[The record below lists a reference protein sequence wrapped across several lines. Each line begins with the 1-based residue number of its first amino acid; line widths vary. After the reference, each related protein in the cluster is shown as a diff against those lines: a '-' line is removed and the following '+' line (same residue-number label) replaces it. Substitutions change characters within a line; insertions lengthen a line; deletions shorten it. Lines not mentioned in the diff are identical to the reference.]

1 MDRELVIFVG
11 LQASGKTSFYR
22 SFLKPTHTLVSKDS
36 LRSKRE
42 RGKRQQAL
50 IRAAMSARQNVVV
63 DKTNPPAEDR
73 RPLIDHGNEYQ
84 YRLIAVYFDASI
96 EECMARNALR
106 VGRDKVPEV
115 GLRVTSRLLVRPA
128 FSEGYHAVLRVRP
141 LPGGDFETTDVEEDE
156 NGWER

>member
-22 SFLKPTHTLVSKDS
+22 RFLKPTHTLVSKDS

-42 RGKRQQAL
+42 RGKRQEAL

-63 DKTNPPAEDR
+63 DNTNPTAEDR
-73 RPLIDHGNEYQ
+73 RPLIDLGNAYQ

-106 VGRDKVPEV
+106 VGRDGVPEV
-115 GLRVTSRLLVRPA
+115 GLRVTSRLLVRPT
-128 FSEGYHAVLRVRP
+128 FSEGYHAILRVHL
-141 LPGGDFETTDVEEDE
+141 LPSGDFETTDVEEDE
-156 NGWER
+156 DG